1 MAETNQKK
9 TRQQNRQYWQAHDEA
24 CRKSGLTRTEYCKRY
39 NLNVKTL
46 AYWRHRLKSAEAAPV
61 RLVQLTTKP
70 QPSSAAVRLVVNGC
84 GIEVSDGFNAAT
96 LAEVVCVLRRL

>member
-9 TRQQNRQYWQAHDEA
+9 TRQENWQYWQEHDEA
-24 CRKSGLTRTEYCKRY
+24 CRRSGLTRTAYCQQHHL
-39 NLNVKTL
+39 NLKTF
-46 AYWRHRLKSAEAAPV
+46 AYWRHRLKAAEAAPV
-61 RLVQLTTKP
+61 KLVRLTTKP